1 MTSLHMSSYRKKI
14 IKLPGIIT
22 FFFFSFNELQVF
34 LREDCDS
41 GTDRLARLM
50 PRDAM
55 MMRRDAE

>member
-1 MTSLHMSSYRKKI
+1 MSSYRKKI

-22 FFFFSFNELQVF
+22 FFFLNELQAF